1 MSEEIKL
8 SEEDEAELRRRFDYH
23 APTADDRAKYEAI
36 TRATRAAARV
46 ILAVCPPGELRKAAL
61 DHLHNARMWS
71 NSSIA
76 CKGAT

>member
-1 MSEEIKL
+1 MIEEIEL

-23 APTADDRAKYEAI
+23 APTAEDRARYEQI

-46 ILAVCPPGELRKAAL
+46 IMGMCPPGELRKAAL
-61 DHLHNARMWS
+61 EHLHNARMWA

-76 CKGAT
+76 CKGAV